1 MTRHL
6 LVSRRVHR
14 FGFGFGFGFG
24 GMKYIYVLL
33 EFDFESLGALSRPPP
48 NVPPWHRE
56 VLELD

>member
-6 LVSRRVHR
+6 LVSHRVHR
-14 FGFGFGFGFG
+14 FGFGFG